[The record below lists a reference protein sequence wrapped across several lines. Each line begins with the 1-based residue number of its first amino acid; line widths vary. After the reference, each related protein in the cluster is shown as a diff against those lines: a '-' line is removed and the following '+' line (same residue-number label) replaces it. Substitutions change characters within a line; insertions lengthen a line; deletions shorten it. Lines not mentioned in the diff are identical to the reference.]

1 MRAAFS
7 AVFALLLA
15 AGCDTGRE
23 PGPPRSAE
31 IVRSVVDDAPLA
43 DVAGRGWDGDNPLS
57 DGPEIYFRL
66 FDDAVDYV
74 TDPGNDRLNPRDDD
88 DIVFAP
94 SSSDPWYEDVEVADF
109 PLVWDVEPGYVVRDL
124 DDPLYIALLDYDP
137 TTGDDPMA
145 ESEVFTL
152 RDVAPAIVSDRA
164 EVIRLRGFDLDG
176 DAIDEFEVRV
186 TVEFFD

>member
-1 MRAAFS
+1 MRAALL
-7 AVFALLLA
+7 AVPALLLA
-15 AGCDTGRE
+15 SGCDVTSE

-31 IVRSVVDDAPLA
+31 IVRIVVNDAPLA
-43 DVAGRGWDGDNPLS
+43 DEAGDGWDGDNPLS

-66 FDDAVDYV
+66 FDDYID
-74 TDPGNDRLNPRDDD
+74 DPGGDRLNPLDDG

-94 SSSDPWYEDVEVADF
+94 LSNEPWYSDVDVADF
-109 PLVWDVEPGYVVRDL
+109 PLVWDVDPGFVIRDL
-124 DDPLYIALLDYDP
+124 DDPLYVALFDYD
-137 TTGDDPMA
+137 TQFNSDDLMA

-164 EVIRLRGFDLDG
+164 EVIRLFGFDRDG
-176 DAIDEFEVRV
+176 DAIDDFEVRV